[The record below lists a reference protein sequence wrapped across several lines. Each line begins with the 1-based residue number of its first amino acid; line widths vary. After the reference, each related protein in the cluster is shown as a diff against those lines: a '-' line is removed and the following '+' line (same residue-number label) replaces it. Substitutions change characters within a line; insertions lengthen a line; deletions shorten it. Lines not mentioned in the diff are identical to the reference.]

1 MKFLQKV
8 KKFSLATIVISAV
21 LGIVFIIFPAQVMT
35 YLSLFLG
42 VAMILLGAAAVINF
56 LVDRSS
62 AFTLVLGILSAIL
75 GIIVCTQYKAII
87 SIMVIVLGIFI
98 LAAGIAN
105 FFTAIKIIA
114 SSLIFGWL
122 TLGLS
127 IATSVLGIVA
137 ITQSGSFSEAL
148 VQLIGAALIVY
159 AVLDIVAY
167 FQVKKLAS
175 DVRDSV
181 EVAMDTDDIETTG
194 SIVSETD
201 D

>member
-42 VAMILLGAAAVINF
+42 VAMILLGVAAVINF

>member
-42 VAMILLGAAAVINF
+42 VAMILLGVAAVINF

-181 EVAMDTDDIETTG
+181 DVAMDTDDIETTG